1 MKAQNNLGTDP
12 IGRLVIRLAVPSM
25 LAQFV
30 SVLYSIVDRMFI
42 GNLPEIG
49 DTALAGVGVAGPIVT
64 LLSSFASLIG
74 IGGAPLM
81 SIRMGEKQEDKA
93 REIVANS
100 FIMLLVISAVLTV
113 AALLLK
119 RPLLM
124 WFGASGST
132 FPYADAYM
140 TIYVCG
146 TVFALMSTGMNQF
159 IISQGYAKTGMFSV
173 LIGAAANIIL
183 DPLFMFGLDMGV
195 EGAAIATVLSQVL
208 SCAFVLGFLF
218 SKKPPIR
225 ITFGGYRADIM
236 KRILAIGFAPFM
248 IIAFDSILIITLNT
262 VLQTYGGAEY
272 GDMYVT
278 CATIVQSF
286 MLIVTM
292 PLGGITGGTQAI
304 LGFNYG
310 AGQPDRIKKAQKY
323 ILALSVIFTTV
334 MFLAAR
340 LVPQYFVRLFSS
352 NTENMELCVWAI
364 QVFTLAVIPLAFQY
378 TIVDGFTG
386 MGMVK
391 ISIPPSFFRKGI
403 FFLFVSGPP
412 AIWGAKA
419 VFWTE
424 PLSDLIAGIV
434 SSAVYLKVIN
444 RALHIQNK
452 G

>member
-391 ISIPPSFFRKGI
+391 ISIPLSFFRKGI
-403 FFLFVSGPP
+403 FFLCVFGLP

>member
-1 MKAQNNLGTDP
+1 
-12 IGRLVIRLAVPSM
+12 
-25 LAQFV
+25 
-30 SVLYSIVDRMFI
+30 
-42 GNLPEIG
+42 
-49 DTALAGVGVAGPIVT
+49 
-64 LLSSFASLIG
+64 
-74 IGGAPLM
+74 M

-310 AGQPDRIKKAQKY
+310 AEQPDRIKKAQKY

-391 ISIPPSFFRKGI
+391 ISIPLSFFRKGI
-403 FFLFVSGPP
+403 FFLFVFGLP

>member
-1 MKAQNNLGTDP
+1 MKAQNNLGIDP

-100 FIMLLVISAVLTV
+100 FIMLLVISAGMTV

-391 ISIPPSFFRKGI
+391 ISIPLSFFRKGI
-403 FFLFVSGPP
+403 FFLFVFGLP

>member
-391 ISIPPSFFRKGI
+391 ISIPLSFFRKGI
-403 FFLFVSGPP
+403 FFLFVFGLP

>member
-1 MKAQNNLGTDP
+1 MKAQNNLGIDP

-323 ILALSVIFTTV
+323 ILVLSVIFTTV

-391 ISIPPSFFRKGI
+391 ISIPLSFFRKGI
-403 FFLFVSGPP
+403 FFLFVFGLP

>member
-74 IGGAPLM
+74 IGEAPLM

-391 ISIPPSFFRKGI
+391 ISIPLSFFRKGI
-403 FFLFVSGPP
+403 FFLFVFGLP

-424 PLSDLIAGIV
+424 PLSDLIAGVV

>member
-12 IGRLVIRLAVPSM
+12 IGRLVIRLAIPSM

-323 ILALSVIFTTV
+323 ILVLSVIFTTV

-391 ISIPPSFFRKGI
+391 ISIPLSFFRKGI
-403 FFLFVSGPP
+403 FFLFVFGLP

>member
-310 AGQPDRIKKAQKY
+310 AGQPR
-323 ILALSVIFTTV
+323 
-334 MFLAAR
+334 
-340 LVPQYFVRLFSS
+340 
-352 NTENMELCVWAI
+352 
-364 QVFTLAVIPLAFQY
+364 
-378 TIVDGFTG
+378 
-386 MGMVK
+386 
-391 ISIPPSFFRKGI
+391 
-403 FFLFVSGPP
+403 
-412 AIWGAKA
+412 
-419 VFWTE
+419 
-424 PLSDLIAGIV
+424 
-434 SSAVYLKVIN
+434 
-444 RALHIQNK
+444 
-452 G
+452 

>member
-323 ILALSVIFTTV
+323 ILVLSVIFTTV

-391 ISIPPSFFRKGI
+391 ISIPLSFFRKGI
-403 FFLFVSGPP
+403 FFLFVFGLP

>member
-12 IGRLVIRLAVPSM
+12 IGRLVIRLAIPSM

-208 SCAFVLGFLF
+208 SCAFMLGFLF

-391 ISIPPSFFRKGI
+391 ISIPLSFFRKGI
-403 FFLFVSGPP
+403 FFLFVFGLP

>member
-1 MKAQNNLGTDP
+1 MKAQNNLGIDP

-391 ISIPPSFFRKGI
+391 ISIPLSFFRKGI
-403 FFLFVSGPP
+403 FFLFVFGLP

>member
-49 DTALAGVGVAGPIVT
+49 DAALAGVGVAGPIVT

-391 ISIPPSFFRKGI
+391 ISIPLSFFRKGI
-403 FFLFVSGPP
+403 FFLFVFGLP

>member
-1 MKAQNNLGTDP
+1 MKAQNHLGTDP
-12 IGRLVIRLAVPSM
+12 IGRLVIRLAIPSM

-42 GNLPEIG
+42 GNLPGIG

-64 LLSSFASLIG
+64 LISSFASLIG

-81 SIRMGEKQEDKA
+81 SIRMGEKQEDQA
-93 REIVANS
+93 RQIVANS
-100 FIMLLVISAVLTV
+100 FLMLLVISAAATV

-124 WFGASGST
+124 WFGASEST

-146 TVFALMSTGMNQF
+146 TVFALMATGMNQF

-173 LIGAAANIIL
+173 LIGAAANLIL

-195 EGAAIATVLSQVL
+195 EGAAIATVISQIL

-225 ITFGGYRADIM
+225 ITFGGYSPEIM

-262 VLQTYGGAEY
+262 VLQTYGGAEN
-272 GDMYVT
+272 GDLYVT

-310 AGQPDRIKKAQKY
+310 AGQPERIKQAQRY
-323 ILALSVIFTTV
+323 ILALSVLFTTV

-352 NTENMELCVWAI
+352 NAENMELCVWAI
-364 QVFTLAVIPLAFQY
+364 QVFTLAIIPLAFQY
-378 TIVDGFTG
+378 MIVDGFTG

-391 ISIPPSFFRKGI
+391 ISIPLSFFRKGI
-403 FFLFVSGPP
+403 FFLFVFGLP
-412 AIWGAKA
+412 AIWGARA

-424 PLSDLIAGIV
+424 PLSDLIAGVV
-434 SSAVYLKVIN
+434 SSVVYLKVIN
-444 RALHIQNK
+444 KALSIKTQ

>member
-12 IGRLVIRLAVPSM
+12 IGRLVIRLAIPSM

-391 ISIPPSFFRKGI
+391 ISIPLSFFRKGI
-403 FFLFVSGPP
+403 FFLFVFGLP

>member
-352 NTENMELCVWAI
+352 NMENMELCVWAI

-391 ISIPPSFFRKGI
+391 ISIPLSFFRKGI
-403 FFLFVSGPP
+403 FFLFVFGLP

>member
-12 IGRLVIRLAVPSM
+12 IGRLVIRLAIPSM

-124 WFGASGST
+124 WFGASEST

-391 ISIPPSFFRKGI
+391 ISIPLSFFRKGI
-403 FFLFVSGPP
+403 FFLFVFGLP

>member
-391 ISIPPSFFRKGI
+391 ISIPLSFFRKGI
-403 FFLFVSGPP
+403 FFLFVFGLP
-412 AIWGAKA
+412 AIWGAKS

>member
-183 DPLFMFGLDMGV
+183 DPLFMFRLDMGV

-391 ISIPPSFFRKGI
+391 ISIPLSFFRKGI
-403 FFLFVSGPP
+403 FFLFVFGLP